1 MKRLLFAIS
10 MLALTL
16 IARDAQAC
24 FGCCVPPPY
33 TRAECCSTICGTT
46 GCLTTSS
53 STSSFCASQG
63 QACSDNDVYCYSPDI
78 HHPLTKWVSCE
89 PRLADR
95 WTLVAVKVTRPAFVF
110 AARQG

>member
-10 MLALTL
+10 ILGLTL
-16 IARDAQAC
+16 IAQDAQAC

-46 GCLTTSS
+46 GCLATSN
-53 STSSFCASQG
+53 FCTWQG
-63 QACSDNDVYCYSPDI
+63 QACSDNDAYCYSPDI
-78 HHPLTKWVSCE
+78 HRPLTRWVSCE

-95 WTLVAVKVTRPAFVF
+95 WTLVAVKVTRPPLAFV
-110 AARQG
+110 ARQG